1 MKKQEII
8 QFWISLD
15 ILKEDIFLMLQ
26 KALNISSKEL
36 FFLDTIPQEDIL
48 KIKKMFHLKN
58 TGIPIEQI
66 LWETDFYG
74 YIFFLNEHTLI
85 PKNDTE
91 VLVEKAIEYIKW
103 QNKKMSLVDVWTGT
117 GCIPMAILKQLPGEI
132 LESYG
137 IDISP
142 QALAIAKKNSAFHW
156 LLEKLILIEWDLF
169 APLQDKVFKNLVV
182 TANLPYILDGDF
194 DNMDYEVVN
203 NEPHTA
209 LFGWPETGFEL
220 YEKLIAQLQSVKAE
234 TIILFIEIWFDQSC
248 IMRDYSKRNNIEFH
262 VYKDNAWVERC
273 VEMKI
278 R

>member
-1 MKKQEII
+1 
-8 QFWISLD
+8 
-15 ILKEDIFLMLQ
+15 MLQ
-26 KALNISSKEL
+26 KVLNISSKEL

-91 VLVEKAIEYIKW
+91 GLVEKAIEYIKW

-156 LLEKLILIEWDLF
+156 LLEKLILIEWDYLPLF
-169 APLQDKVFKNLVV
+169 KIRFLKIWLLRQTSHIYLMVILIIWIMRSLIMNHTLLFSVDLRQDLNSMKNL
-182 TANLPYILDGDF
+182 
-194 DNMDYEVVN
+194 
-203 NEPHTA
+203 
-209 LFGWPETGFEL
+209 
-220 YEKLIAQLQSVKAE
+220 
-234 TIILFIEIWFDQSC
+234 
-248 IMRDYSKRNNIEFH
+248 
-262 VYKDNAWVERC
+262 
-273 VEMKI
+273 
-278 R
+278 